1 MSNLLHA
8 APSDPD
14 GLDHTGMTK
23 FQRNFNHVFGYD
35 PGTPYPESQPLDL
48 DTEREPTLMAGGENQ
63 SAAVA
68 IAYTRFEENPQPDE
82 NGHGRPGEKGGKK
95 SGWGHQGSERLE
107 YATHRPS
114 QEDTDVRVDRV
125 SGGSLGQR
133 QVDQFYRWDET
144 NAIGTSGKG
153 EGTRRLGAHGGP
165 GERDL
170 RVGSDQMIGR
180 ATLVS
185 PKLPVFNEH
194 GVKGPTQHRFSE
206 ARQELVDLPHRG
218 LRTRP
223 PSFRPSSSF
232 NARGE
237 DFDALAMGSPVIA
250 YRSFRSSPTQFNSRF
265 PSYRQPYVEDFENYV
280 GSEMDAE

>member
-23 FQRNFNHVFGYD
+23 FQRNFNHIFGYD
-35 PGTPYPESQPLDL
+35 PG
-48 DTEREPTLMAGGENQ
+48 
-63 SAAVA
+63 
-68 IAYTRFEENPQPDE
+68 ENPQPDE

-114 QEDTDVRVDRV
+114 QEDTDARVDRV
-125 SGGSLGQR
+125 LGGSLGQR

-153 EGTRRLGAHGGP
+153 EGTRRLGAHVGP

-180 ATLVS
+180 AILVS
-185 PKLPVFNEH
+185 PKLPVFNGEQYLYSVLCPYRLSLLHAEH
-194 GVKGPTQHRFSE
+194 GVEGPTQHRFSE
-206 ARQELVDLPHRG
+206 ARQELIDLPHRD

-250 YRSFRSSPTQFNSRF
+250 YRSFQCSPTKFNSRF
-265 PSYRQPYVEDFENYV
+265 PSYRQPYVEDFEN
-280 GSEMDAE
+280 